1 MSRFRQWIRAM
12 SQYLHAVARLLST
25 SEGTHL
31 GAFRPADWGLLLVPG
46 VIWGS
51 SFYFI
56 AEGLESFEPGLIT
69 FLRVMFGFATL
80 SAFPAVRRQIDR
92 ADWPRIAVLALTWF
106 AFPLSMF
113 PYAEERV
120 SSSLTG
126 MLNGATP
133 LFVAAVATV
142 LLGRLPGRYQ
152 IIGLAIGFTGV
163 LLIAAPSLG
172 EGTSSAVGV
181 LLVLLA
187 LASYGVS
194 FNLLVPLQQRYGS
207 LPVLWRAQAIAIVLT
222 APLGLAGIP
231 GSHLQTGPLLAI
243 VALGALGT
251 GVAYVLAGALAGR
264 VGATRASV
272 TTYLIPVVALI
283 LGVVLRDEPVAV
295 LSIVGSAV
303 VLSGAWLTSR
313 SDAPPANTL
322 RPGEVVPVAGE

>member
-1 MSRFRQWIRAM
+1 
-12 SQYLHAVARLLST
+12 VLST

-31 GAFRPADWGLLLVPG
+31 GAFRPTDWGLLVVPG
-46 VIWGS
+46 VIWGA

-69 FLRVMFGFATL
+69 FLRIVFGFLTL
-80 SAFPAVRRQIDR
+80 TAFPAVRRRIDR
-92 ADWPRIAVLALTWF
+92 ADWPRVAVLSCTWL
-106 AFPLSMF
+106 AFPLTMF
-113 PYAEERV
+113 PLAEERV

-133 LFVAAVATV
+133 LFVAAVAT
-142 LLGRLPGRYQ
+142 LLLRRLPGRHQ
-152 IIGLAIGFTGV
+152 IIGLVVGFAGV

-172 EGTSSAVGV
+172 EGSSSVVGV
-181 LLVLLA
+181 VLVLLA
-187 LASYGVS
+187 LCSYGVS
-194 FNLLVPLQQRYGS
+194 FNLAVPLQQRYGS

-231 GSHLQTGPLLAI
+231 GSHVEAGPLLAI
-243 VALGALGT
+243 LALGALGT

-272 TTYLIPVVALI
+272 TTYLIPVVALV
-283 LGVVLRDEPVAV
+283 LGVVLRDESVAT
-295 LSIVGSAV
+295 LSLVGSAV

-313 SDAPPANTL
+313 SDAPRRAEA
-322 RPGEVVPVAGE
+322 RPGDVVPVAGD